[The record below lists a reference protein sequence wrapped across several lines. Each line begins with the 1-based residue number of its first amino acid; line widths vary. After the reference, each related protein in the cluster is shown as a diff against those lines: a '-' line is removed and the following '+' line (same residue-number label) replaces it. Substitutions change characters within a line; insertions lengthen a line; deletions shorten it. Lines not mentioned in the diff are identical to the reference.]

1 MKNCEYMKMKIEVI
15 GMQIKSQVKRGSVRC
30 VGLTVVTGQGKH
42 RLGVFKRALDH
53 GAKEASSISEIL
65 AEYELSHPNAWDEE
79 NLMNTYNDIIP
90 QWFGNDIRDGG
101 TVVVIDPECHLHGED
116 QNHIAELIVIFIKEH
131 SAKVLLTSQSPN
143 LVMAIDA
150 YMRKYDIERKTNF
163 YMTADDVTYKDV
175 NDDLG
180 QIYSDFTDPFSYVK
194 CLRDYYLD
202 MEGDYE

>member
-1 MKNCEYMKMKIEVI
+1 ME
-15 GMQIKSQVKRGSVRC
+15 IKSRIKQGSVRC

-42 RLGVFKRALDH
+42 RLDVFKRALDH
-53 GAKEASSISEIL
+53 GAKEAPLISEIL
-65 AEYELSHPNAWDEE
+65 TEYEMVHPNAWDKE

-90 QWFGNDIRDGG
+90 QWFGNDISDGD

-116 QNHIAELIVIFIKEH
+116 QNHIAELIVIFIKENN
-131 SAKVLLTSQSPN
+131 AKVLLTSQSPN

-150 YMRKYDIERKTNF
+150 YMRKYEIERKTNF
-163 YMTADDVTYKDV
+163 YMTADGVTYKDV

-180 QIYSDFTDPFSYVK
+180 QIYSDFSGPLVYAK

-202 MEGDYE
+202 D